1 MTSIPRDPNLPTSE
15 PTTVYLLRHAE
26 SQPDAAV
33 RESDWPLSERGQQQ
47 ALDIVPVL
55 TSLGIDQVYS
65 SPYLR
70 AVETVRPFVERAGKP
85 LGFHADLRERRSMF
99 VSGEPDFIVQV
110 RRTWEDFRFTPPGG
124 ESGAA
129 CQRRVV
135 RAITDIVGRRPR
147 ATLLVS
153 SHGIAISLLLNTID
167 HSFDFDGW
175 AAMKNPDLFKIEVS
189 GTSFAWDRS
198 WQILL

>member
-1 MTSIPRDPNLPTSE
+1 MPTIE

-33 RESDWPLSERGQQQ
+33 RESDWPLSERGHQQ

-70 AVETVRPFVERAGKP
+70 TVETVIPFVERAGKP
-85 LGFHADLRERRSMF
+85 LGFHADLRERRHIF
-99 VSGEPDFIVQV
+99 VGGESDFIAQV
-110 RRTWEDFRFTPPGG
+110 RRTWEDFRFTPVGG
-124 ESGAA
+124 ESSAA

-135 RAITDIVGRRPR
+135 RAITDIAGTHPGR
-147 ATLLVS
+147 TLLVS
-153 SHGIAISLLLNTID
+153 SHGVAISLLLNKID
-167 HSFDFDGW
+167 RSFDFDGW

>member
-1 MTSIPRDPNLPTSE
+1 MTSVPQDPNLPTNE

-26 SQPDAAV
+26 SRPDPAV
-33 RESDWPLSERGQQQ
+33 REPDWPLSERGHQQ
-47 ALDIVPVL
+47 ALDIVPAL

-65 SPYLR
+65 SPYRR
-70 AVETVRPFVERAGKP
+70 AVETVRPFAERAGKP

-99 VSGEPDFIVQV
+99 VAGESDFIAQV
-110 RRTWEDFRFTPPGG
+110 RRTWEDLQFTPPGG

-129 CQRRVV
+129 CQQRVV
-135 RAITDIVGRRPR
+135 RAITDIVGRHPR

-153 SHGIAISLLLNTID
+153 SHGIAISLMLNRID
-167 HSFDFDGW
+167 RSFDFDGW
-175 AAMKNPDLFKIEVS
+175 AAMKNPDLFKIEAS

>member
-1 MTSIPRDPNLPTSE
+1 MPTNE
-15 PTTVYLLRHAE
+15 HTTVYLLRHAE

-33 RESDWPLSERGQQQ
+33 RESDWPLSERGHQQ

-85 LGFHADLRERRSMF
+85 LGFHADLRERRSIF
-99 VSGEPDFIVQV
+99 LSGESDFIAQV

-124 ESGAA
+124 ESSAA

-135 RAITDIVGRRPR
+135 RAITDIAGRHPGR
-147 ATLLVS
+147 TLLVS
-153 SHGIAISLLLNTID
+153 SHGNAISLLLNSMD
-167 HSFDFDGW
+167 RSVDFDAM
-175 AAMKNPDLFKIEVS
+175 AAMKNPDLFKIEAVDAS
-189 GTSFAWDRS
+189 LAWDRS
-198 WQILL
+198 WQILP